1 MKNACIKSLID
12 LGQKDNRIV
21 LISVDQF
28 TGFDEELK
36 STLKERFIF
45 ESISEANVVGMAS
58 GLAAEGYVPYIFNH
72 ATFNTR
78 RCYEQIMLD
87 ACLQNRPIRLI
98 GMGGGLATAH
108 LGPTHTSIDDISIM
122 RSIPNMTVIIPSDA
136 NEMNYL
142 MPQTVDWPETIY
154 IRLAK
159 YGQPKYGKII
169 DKKYTS
175 MSRIGKAL
183 EISALQNRQKAD
195 VLMVSIGAL
204 TPIAA
209 EVSEILENE
218 KITANILHMPTVK
231 PIDNKCLINAAH
243 NADYIFTLE
252 EHSLIGGLGSACLE
266 SLNDSMQPNYL
277 PQIHRIGLSDEFIH
291 MYGDQ
296 ESLFKKFGLMP
307 EQIAEKIVKQIE
319 MYKVNAPIKY

>member
-28 TGFDEELK
+28 TGFDKELK
-36 STLKERFIF
+36 RILKERFFF

-58 GLAAEGYVPYIFNH
+58 GLASEGFIPYIFNH

-78 RCYEQIMLD
+78 RCYEQILLD
-87 ACLQNRPIRLI
+87 ACLQNRPVRLI
-98 GMGGGLATAH
+98 GLGGGLATAH

-122 RSIPNMTVIIPSDA
+122 RTIPKMTVIVPSDA
-136 NEMNYL
+136 NEMKHL
-142 MPQTVDWPETIY
+142 MPQTVDWPESIY

-169 DKKYTS
+169 DEKYTS

-183 EISALQNRQKAD
+183 EISSLQNRQKVN
-195 VLMVSIGAL
+195 VLMVSNGAL
-204 TPIAA
+204 TPIAT
-209 EVSEILENE
+209 EVSEILDDQ
-218 KITANILHMPTVK
+218 KITTNVLHMSTVK
-231 PIDNKCLINAAH
+231 PIDNKCLTLAVLK
-243 NADYIFTLE
+243 ADYVFTLE

-266 SLNDSMQPNYL
+266 CLNDSMQPSDL
-277 PQIHRIGLSDEFIH
+277 PPIHRIGLNDEFIH

-296 ESLFKKFGLMP
+296 KSLFKKCGLMP
-307 EQIAEKIVKQIE
+307 EQIAEKIINKIE
-319 MYKVNAPIKY
+319 M